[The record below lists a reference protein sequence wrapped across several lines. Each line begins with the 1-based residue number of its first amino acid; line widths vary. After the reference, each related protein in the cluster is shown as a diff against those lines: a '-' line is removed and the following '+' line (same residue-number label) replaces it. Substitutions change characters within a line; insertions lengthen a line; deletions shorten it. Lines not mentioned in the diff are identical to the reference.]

1 MLFFLLTLLL
11 NIVAILL
18 FLLVGTFFFMF
29 LDRFVRARVQHRDGP
44 SLDGKINYLQVWKD
58 YRKIREKMA
67 VEVKISKA
75 SKRLFL
81 IWISLPA
88 LFLLVLL
95 GNGLPKAFDSASFA
109 VLLLLPLVSIGL
121 ESGFLNATGDSAEKD
136 QWRRGISLRIIG
148 VSLFSL
154 GFLAVL
160 LRVGAPSLEKISQ
173 LQKLFPYVL
182 LASGPGLFVSAFS
195 ALGAIFVFAR
205 SGALEGESNISLGG
219 GLHFPIFFTNKM
231 WVISLLSFWVYV
243 FAGGFSGPVEVF
255 LFPFKIILASFC
267 LLLIQLSV
275 PSIKSVDL
283 GERAIHWVLRMA
295 LLGFALEAI
304 WLGVIT

>member
-1 MLFFLLTLLL
+1 MLFLFLSLLL
-11 NIVAILL
+11 NALAILL
-18 FLLVGTFFFMF
+18 FLLLGTFFFMF

-44 SLDGKINYLQVWKD
+44 SFEGKVNYFQVWQD
-58 YRKIREKMA
+58 YKKIRAKVA
-67 VEVKISKA
+67 PDVRISTA

-81 IWISLPA
+81 IWMNLPA
-88 LFLLVLL
+88 LFLLVLF
-95 GNGLPKAFDSASFA
+95 GGGLSKNFDSASLA
-109 VLLLLPLVSIGL
+109 VLLLLPLISIGL
-121 ESGFLNATGDSAEKD
+121 EGGFLNATGDPAEKD

-160 LRVGAPSLEKISQ
+160 LRTGTPSLEKISH
-173 LQKLFPYVL
+173 LQGTFPYVL
-182 LASGPGLFVSAFS
+182 LASGPGLFIS
-195 ALGAIFVFAR
+195 ALSSFGAIFVFAR
-205 SGALEGESNISLGG
+205 SGALEAESNISLGG

-231 WVISLLSFWVYV
+231 WVISLLSFWVFV
-243 FAGGFSGPVEVF
+243 FAGGFSGVIEVA
-255 LFPFKIILASFC
+255 LFPLKIMLACFF

-295 LLGFALEAI
+295 LLGFAIEAV